1 MVYFAAVSVE
11 SIIYDCQQE
20 YYVTI
25 NASNDAGEFTVFIEF
40 MLSAIKVSLMEVI
53 GTSGEMSDKKMDKT
67 ALR

>member
-1 MVYFAAVSVE
+1 M
-11 SIIYDCQQE
+11 
-20 YYVTI
+20 TI